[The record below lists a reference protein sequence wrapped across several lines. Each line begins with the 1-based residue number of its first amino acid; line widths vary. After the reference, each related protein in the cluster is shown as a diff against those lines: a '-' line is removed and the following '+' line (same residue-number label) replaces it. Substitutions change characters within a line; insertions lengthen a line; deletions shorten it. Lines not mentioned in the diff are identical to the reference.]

1 VSLLET
7 NSEGQAR
14 CGNGASFERLQV
26 LVYLNPKNA
35 YCETAA
41 RRVGL
46 TLNATAFGG
55 TALLKRFAILTA
67 LLLVALQAAAVAQT
81 ASLSLLKR
89 AMDPNP
95 TLKSYTASVQ
105 LSATLHV
112 VIPDH
117 KNFNGTVYYLRPKR
131 KIEFQNV
138 SGALSRFKD
147 MASSTPTYEQAM
159 QEYTIAPLTDNGTLS
174 TFSLVPKNQG
184 SRVKS
189 VTITVD
195 DATALVSHAS
205 WVYTNG
211 GKLDFDETYLNVD
224 TFRLPAKANV
234 AARFPEYSVDGTLTF
249 SNYQPNASVSPSV
262 FASP

>member
-1 VSLLET
+1 M
-7 NSEGQAR
+7 
-14 CGNGASFERLQV
+14 
-26 LVYLNPKNA
+26 
-35 YCETAA
+35 
-41 RRVGL
+41 
-46 TLNATAFGG
+46 
-55 TALLKRFAILTA
+55 LKRSAIFTT
-67 LLLVALQAAAVAQT
+67 LLVVTLQAAGVAQT

-95 TLKSYTASVQ
+95 TLKSYTASAQ

-112 VIPDH
+112 VIPEH
-117 KNFNGTVYYLRPKR
+117 KNLNGTVYYLRPKR
-131 KIEFQNV
+131 KIEFENV
-138 SGALSRFKD
+138 SGPLSRFKD
-147 MASSTPTYEQAM
+147 LTSSTPNYEQAM
-159 QEYTIAPLTDNGTLS
+159 EQYTITPLTDNGTTS

-189 VTITVD
+189 VTVAVN

-205 WVYTNG
+205 WLYTDG
-211 GKLDFDETYLNVD
+211 GKLDFDETYLNVG
-224 TFRLPAKANV
+224 TFRLPAKANL